1 MTRMTC
7 FASCLAR
14 FTLAALA
21 LALSASVWATRLES
35 PPASAQATLSPA
47 DAHLLAEARAMR
59 ATLDDA
65 PLCAAAQLVR
75 PAGALIPLTVWR
87 NAQTFIVSG
96 VRQTHVTGRVL
107 LLDQDGQACVVADA
121 HHGESAYQFKKPHQ
135 EKNSAG
141 EASFPGEITVQ
152 ALDASKENPPIY
164 DALASGDQSITSC

>member
-14 FTLAALA
+14 CALAAMA

-35 PPASAQATLSPA
+35 APAFAQATLSPA
-47 DAHLLAEARAMR
+47 DAHLLAEARALR

-65 PLCAAAQLVR
+65 LPCEAAQLTA
-75 PAGALIPLTVWR
+75 PAGVLIPFNVWR

-107 LLDQDGQACVVADA
+107 LLDQDGQACVLPKARLC
-121 HHGESAYQFKKPHQ
+121 ESSPLLKKLP
-135 EKNSAG
+135 
-141 EASFPGEITVQ
+141 
-152 ALDASKENPPIY
+152 LENKILNY
-164 DALASGDQSITSC
+164 YLN